1 MNTHH
6 ITTRSTIRLST
17 LATGVVLLFAGATA
31 CGSEDGSLQVTS
43 SGWQRPSST
52 ALIEKSVRLA
62 AEERIRLD
70 HEAARTH
77 RFGDDRRTER
87 HRSGRPEPR
96 SGSFRPGYEKAGR
109 Y

>member
-1 MNTHH
+1 MP
-6 ITTRSTIRLST
+6 
-17 LATGVVLLFAGATA
+17 
-31 CGSEDGSLQVTS
+31 VTS
-43 SGWQRPSST
+43 SGWQGPSSI
-52 ALIEKSVRLA
+52 ALTEESVRLA

-87 HRSGRPEPR
+87 HRSGRPQPR
-96 SGSFRPGYEKAGR
+96 SVSFRPGYEKAGR